1 MKDLEKHHRMV
12 QDQQRLVELD
22 KQAKRQARMEE
33 RQRRLDAEAKQR
45 ELKDKKADTY
55 IASLDKSK

>member
-22 KQAKRQARMEE
+22 KKAKRQARMEE